1 MTAPKFLDI
10 RNDAPNKEANELLLE
25 EFSQEEIDKMS
36 WATYVQEHNYIVDEI
51 REGIMADRHD
61 AMVYGNDSHESY
73 LVSDEYEG
81 DCYMDKYSWIKNA

>member
-10 RNDAPNKEANELLLE
+10 RNDEPNEEANNILRQD
-25 EFSQEEIDKMS
+25 FSQAEIDLMD

-61 AMVYGNDSHESY
+61 AMVYGDDYHESY
-73 LVSDEYEG
+73 LVSDEYEN
-81 DCYMDKYSWIKNA
+81 DCYSEKFDWIKNA